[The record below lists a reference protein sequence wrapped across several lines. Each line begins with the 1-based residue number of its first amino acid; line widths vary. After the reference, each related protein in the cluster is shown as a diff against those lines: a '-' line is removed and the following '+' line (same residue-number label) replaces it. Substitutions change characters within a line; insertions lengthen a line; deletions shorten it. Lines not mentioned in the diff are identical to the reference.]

1 MTPILHCSTRAAWD
15 TAVAQGSYTADLLAQ
30 EGFIHCST
38 PAQILAVAG
47 HIIQP
52 EEYEEL
58 PELTEDMLARG
69 TVNRVWPATVRTD
82 PGHSASATEDATV
95 KAGHPLGVAKMRPTA
110 ILPSDAM

>member
-1 MTPILHCSTRAAWD
+1 MNANRHASHRFL
-15 TAVAQGSYTADLLAQ
+15 GSDLA
-30 EGFIHCST
+30 
-38 PAQILAVAG
+38 AVAG

-52 EEYEEL
+52 EEHQEL

-69 TVNRVWPATVRTD
+69 TVNRVWPNTVRTD

-95 KAGHPLGVAKMRPTA
+95 KAGHPVGVAKMRPTA